1 VVHTPHPYLA
11 WPTPHAIAHRG
22 GASGAPENTLAA
34 FRHAVAARFPFLET
48 DAHATAD
55 GVLVAF
61 HDERLDRV
69 TDREG
74 LIADLP
80 YSEVSKA
87 RVAGEPIPMLEQLL
101 EEFPDHRFNID
112 AKSDAAAA
120 ALPAILRRTKA
131 LSRVCVASF
140 SGGRLIRLRRDL
152 GDTACTA
159 AGPREIGRW
168 RAGRVSGG
176 FDVLQVPTSHR
187 NVELVTRSTVAR
199 AHRAGIPVH
208 VWTID
213 DPVEIDRLLDV
224 GVDGII
230 TDSLENL
237 TGSLLRRGQ
246 WHPAP

>member
-1 VVHTPHPYLA
+1 MASALHPYLD
-11 WPTPHAIAHRG
+11 WPTPHPIAHRG
-22 GASGAPENTLAA
+22 GASEAPENTLAA
-34 FRHAVAARFPFLET
+34 FRHAVGARYPFLET

-74 LIADLP
+74 VIAELP

-87 RVAGEPIPMLEQLL
+87 KVDGEPIPLLEQLL

-131 LSRVCVASF
+131 LARVCLASF
-140 SGGRLIRLRRDL
+140 STERLVRLRRDL
-152 GDTACTA
+152 GDKACTA
-159 AGPREIGRW
+159 ASPREIGQW
-168 RAGRVSGG
+168 RAGRVGSG
-176 FDVLQVPTSHR
+176 FDVLQVPTTHR

-199 AHRAGIPVH
+199 AQRAGIPVH

-213 DPVEIDRLLDV
+213 DPVEIDRLLDL

-230 TDSLENL
+230 TDSLDNL
-237 TGSLLRRGQ
+237 RGVLERRGQ
-246 WHPAP
+246 WHPVP